1 MKKNIPLFILLLQLS
16 LPGAGQ
22 LKNNHEISMTIS
34 GLRDSSIYLAYHFG
48 DKQYIKDTIKLD
60 SRGHGIFSGPES
72 LPHGIYMIVL
82 PGRQY
87 FEFLASDDQL
97 FSLTCSY
104 EDYYNTLK
112 FTGSDEN
119 SAFIEYQKKW
129 SALQQQAIGI
139 SKRLQ
144 TNKQN
149 SDSVKLLIEK
159 QKKQEEYMKSY
170 LRNIIDA
177 NGNNLLSVLVKS
189 MLPIE
194 VPDFK

>member
-1 MKKNIPLFILLLQLS
+1 MKKNIPLFILLLLLS

-22 LKNNHEISMTIS
+22 LKNNHEISVTVS

-72 LPHGIYMIVL
+72 LPQGIYMIVL

-129 SALQQQAIGI
+129 SALQQQAMGI
-139 SKRLQ
+139 SKETANQQ
-144 TNKQN
+144 TEQRFREASYRKA
-149 SDSVKLLIEK
+149 EK
-159 QKKQEEYMKSY
+159 AGRIHEILSQEYH
-170 LRNIIDA
+170 RC
-177 NGNNLLSVLVKS
+177 
-189 MLPIE
+189 
-194 VPDFK
+194 